1 MSTLAQM
8 TGAWDA
14 VAAGYDEF
22 VTPLLTPLADD
33 VLTRID
39 LRPGMRLLDVA
50 AGTGALSLP
59 AARLGAQVIATDIA
73 PGMIERLEARASA
86 EGLSNVEGRVMDACK
101 LELEDGSFDV
111 SASQLGVTVIPDL
124 RRALGEMV
132 RVTKPAGEVLIVA
145 LGPPQ
150 KAEFLGYFLAA
161 LRVTVPGFAG
171 PPADPPPPQF
181 QVADTARLRQRLAE
195 ARLEQI
201 SVETITFGL
210 ELPSAAHLWGLLMN
224 SNPMGRML
232 VADLT
237 EEQRT
242 AVREVLASM
251 LGERANANG
260 AVVLNIDVNIGRA
273 TRCGSCDRVGVD
285 RWTRR

>member
-1 MSTLAQM
+1 MSTPAQT

-22 VTPLLTPLADD
+22 VTPLLTPLAED

-39 LRPGMRLLDVA
+39 LRPGMRVLDVA

-59 AARLGAQVIATDIA
+59 AARLGSQVVAADIA
-73 PGMIERLEARASA
+73 PGMIERLAARASA
-86 EGLSNVEGRVMDACK
+86 QGLSNVEGRVMDACE
-101 LELEDGSFDV
+101 LELGDDSFDV

-132 RVTKPAGEVLIVA
+132 RVTKPGGQVLIAA

-171 PPADPPPPQF
+171 PPADPPPAQF
-181 QVADTARLRQRLAE
+181 QVANPATFGERLTE
-195 ARLEQI
+195 VGLEEI

-242 AVREVLASM
+242 AVREVLAGM
-251 LGERANANG
+251 LRERAERNG
-260 AVVLNIDVNIGRA
+260 TAVLTIDVNIGRA
-273 TRCGSCDRVGVD
+273 TRCGS
-285 RWTRR
+285 